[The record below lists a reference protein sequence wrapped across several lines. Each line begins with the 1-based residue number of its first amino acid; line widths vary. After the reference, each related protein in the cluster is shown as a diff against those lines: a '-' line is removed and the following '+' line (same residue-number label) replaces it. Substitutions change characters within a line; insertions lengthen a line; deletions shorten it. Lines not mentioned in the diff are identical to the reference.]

1 MCKTEKSP
9 KVSAGAAGDIP
20 CHLEQCGSEWHF
32 TVNIATQPNIQLSAE
47 VVRIEVEGSPA
58 IDLWVPLK
66 ARPLN
71 MDASRVSFSR
81 KRGLLKVSWPCPD
94 GLPTKAE
101 QTLAKL
107 DAFKAA
113 LKGIEHEVRE
123 SEQNLRGVS
132 SPSLMRMVRDELA
145 QVEARLNKLQCAG
158 LDSMELC
165 DLGSDMGAAKL
176 LRKEL
181 IQDAEHLQQR
191 IEFMFDR
198 IKDEQDKRD
207 ADTSMSD
214 ESHQACDLASEPE
227 TARNVQDDAC
237 NEEGQSRHCAEGM
250 PRQLAGEEEEDAQAA
265 PAQHVAEDEAAKKSR
280 DEAKR
285 RAEEPEG
292 EAKWRKEAAA
302 KTAELAEDEV
312 HRKKTDDAS
321 TSAEGEEKE
330 VRQRAGDDL
339 RDSKLVDETVK
350 MAQVEA
356 TRQAQEEKEAPHREE
371 ERTTQETT
379 QQAVKT
385 ADEWKA
391 QGNDAVKAGDYASAC
406 ENYSAG
412 LVAEPDH
419 AILLSNRALCLHKL
433 GRLDEALLDAI
444 RCTTLRPDFIK
455 GFCRGAMILRELRR
469 PCEALELLRKAP
481 LNDEVEKLSA
491 EVRPEAEAA
500 EALRIASLG
509 GAERRKEEA
518 NALFKKGLI
527 DQALC
532 AYNEALELC
541 SDPTGDLAL
550 AIRNNRANCH
560 HQLSNYE
567 AVIAETSF
575 VLEHQP
581 DNLKALIRRMVA
593 LEPLEKYERA
603 LEDARCVLRHAP
615 SNDVANRLQHR
626 LGKLVR
632 DKHRE
637 QNGGA

>member
-1 MCKTEKSP
+1 
-9 KVSAGAAGDIP
+9 
-20 CHLEQCGSEWHF
+20 
-32 TVNIATQPNIQLSAE
+32 
-47 VVRIEVEGSPA
+47 VRIEVEGSTA

-66 ARPLN
+66 AQPLN

-94 GLPTKAE
+94 GFSTKAE

-113 LKGIEHEVRE
+113 LKGIGHEVRE
-123 SEQNLRGVS
+123 SEQNLRGMS
-132 SPSLMRMVRDELA
+132 SPSLMRMVGNELA

-158 LDSMELC
+158 IDSMELC
-165 DLGSDMGAAKL
+165 DLGSDKDAAKL

-181 IQDAEHLQQR
+181 IQDSEHLHQR

-198 IKDEQDKRD
+198 IKDVQDKRD

-214 ESHQACDLASEPE
+214 ESHQACDQASEHE
-227 TARNVQDDAC
+227 AQAHRVSEDQVEAARNTQDDAS
-237 NEEGQSRHCAEGM
+237 NEEEQSRHSAGGM
-250 PRQLAGEEEEDAQAA
+250 SRQLAAEEEEDAQAA
-265 PAQHVAEDEAAKKSR
+265 HARKIAEDEAAPKSQ
-280 DEAKR
+280 DDAKQH
-285 RAEEPEG
+285 AEEEEG
-292 EAKWRKEAAA
+292 EAQRREEAAA
-302 KTAELAEDEV
+302 QTRKLAEEEEEV
-312 HRKKTDDAS
+312 NMKTRDDAR
-321 TSAEGEEKE
+321 TCAEGEENE
-330 VRQRAGDDL
+330 VRQREEDAL
-339 RDSKLVDETVK
+339 RARKLVDEEVK
-350 MAQVEA
+350 MAHVEAPRQVE
-356 TRQAQEEKEAPHREE
+356 EEQGEAHHEE
-371 ERTTQETT
+371 ERPAQEAK
-379 QQAVKT
+379 QQAVVMA

-391 QGNDAVKAGDYASAC
+391 LGNEAVKVGDYACAF

-412 LVAEPDH
+412 LAAEPDH

-433 GRLDEALLDAI
+433 GRLDEALIDAK

-455 GFCRGAMILRELRR
+455 GFCRGAMVLRELRR

-481 LNDEVEKLSA
+481 HNDEVEKLSA
-491 EVRPEAEAA
+491 EVRPEAETA

-527 DQALC
+527 DQALS

-541 SDPTGDLAL
+541 SDPRGELAL
-550 AIRNNRANCH
+550 TIRNNRANCH

-575 VLEHQP
+575 VLESQP